1 MTCSHMAHTLL
12 MSRFALSRSRS
23 RSRRESG
30 RRKFF
35 GYDQIQSH
43 GDPGANRH
51 RPLSSLAAPIGFGA
65 NQ

>member
-23 RSRRESG
+23 RRESG
-30 RRKFF
+30 RRKFY

-43 GDPGANRH
+43 GDLGANRH
-51 RPLSSLAAPIGFGA
+51 RPLPSLAAPIGFGA
-65 NQ
+65 NR